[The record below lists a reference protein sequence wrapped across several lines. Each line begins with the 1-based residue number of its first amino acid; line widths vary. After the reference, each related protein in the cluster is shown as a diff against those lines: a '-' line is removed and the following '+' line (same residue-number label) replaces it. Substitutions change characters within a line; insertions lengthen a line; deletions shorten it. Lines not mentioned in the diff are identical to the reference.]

1 MDHPKFEEKWP
12 ELETQLRAVLT
23 RRRIPI
29 DAREDVLQETALRLL
44 RSWDRVRP
52 ESLWAFSLTVAL
64 NIVRDEARKKE
75 RHDRSCLENPAVDR
89 DPEHEALVRLELER
103 VRVAL
108 TSMNER
114 QRTVLL
120 GEIGEAVHEAS
131 TPAQKMARLRARRR
145 LRALLEDASALVAL
159 PVMKLRRWMHD
170 ADAAVANAAA
180 SWAVRVAT
188 LSTVAAV
195 AVPAAIGSPDA
206 LSLGPIEAISPA
218 RGDGSVAT
226 SSWSFVRR
234 APSDPALQTP
244 RPISGAV
251 RALIADRRDQ
261 VNEHFGVIHKE
272 GDSVVVGGDEQ
283 IGPYG
288 IHQKVGQSVG
298 DTNLGAEL
306 KARYDAA
313 KCWNKFVQRPH
324 SPCSRGGRLR
334 GRINAAVDGE
344 KKGVIIDSVAPTD

>member
-1 MDHPKFEEKWP
+1 MDHPKFEERWP
-12 ELETQLRAVLT
+12 ELEAQLRAVLT

-44 RSWDRVRP
+44 RSWDRIRP
-52 ESLWAFSLTVAL
+52 ESLWAFALTVAL

-75 RHDRSCLENPAVDR
+75 RHDRSCFESPIVDR

-108 TSMNER
+108 TRMNER

-120 GEIGEAVHEAS
+120 SEIGEAVHEAS
-131 TPAQKMARLRARRR
+131 TPAQKMARLRARQR

-170 ADAAVANAAA
+170 ADAVVANAAA
-180 SWAVRVAT
+180 SWAIRVAT
-188 LSTVAAV
+188 LSTVAAI
-195 AVPAAIGSPDA
+195 AVPAAIGSPGA
-206 LSLGPIEAISPA
+206 PSLEHAETISPA
-218 RGDGSVAT
+218 RGDRSVTT
-226 SSWSFVRR
+226 SSRPFARR
-234 APSDPALQTP
+234 APSDPALQQP
-244 RPISGAV
+244 RELGGAIT
-251 RALIADRRDQ
+251 ALVGDRRDE
-261 VNEHFGVIHKE
+261 VNQHFGVIHKE

-288 IHQKVGQSVG
+288 VHQKVAQSVG

-313 KCWNKFVQRPH
+313 KCWNKFLQRPH
-324 SPCSRGGRLR
+324 APCRRGGRLR
-334 GRINAAVDGE
+334 GRINAIANDE
-344 KKGVIIDSVAPTD
+344 KKDVIIDSAVPTD

>member
-1 MDHPKFEEKWP
+1 MEHPKFEERWP
-12 ELETQLRAVLT
+12 ELETQLRGVLT
-23 RRRIPI
+23 RRRIPV
-29 DAREDVLQETALRLL
+29 DEREDVLQETALRLI
-44 RSWDRVRP
+44 RNWDRVRA

-75 RHDRSCLENPAVDR
+75 RHDRSCLESPIVDR

-108 TSMNER
+108 TTMNER

-120 GEIGEAVHEAS
+120 SEIGEAVHEAS

-159 PVMKLRRWMHD
+159 PVMKLRRWVHD
-170 ADAAVANAAA
+170 ADASIANAAA

-195 AVPAAIGSPDA
+195 AVPAAVGSPGA
-206 LSLGPIEAISPA
+206 LSLGRLEAISSP

-226 SSWSFVRR
+226 SSRPFARR
-234 APSDPALQTP
+234 APSDPALQ
-244 RPISGAV
+244 RPQAIAGAV
-251 RALIADRRDQ
+251 TTLVTDKSDE
-261 VNEHFGVIHKE
+261 VNQHFGVIHKDD
-272 GDSVVVGGDEQ
+272 DSVVVGGDEQ

-288 IHQKVGQSVG
+288 IHQKVGQGVG
-298 DTNLGAEL
+298 DNNLGAEM

-313 KCWNKFVQRPH
+313 KCWNKFLQRPH
-324 SPCSRGGRLR
+324 SPCARGGRLR
-334 GRINAAVDGE
+334 GRINAVVNDE
-344 KKGVIIDSVAPTD
+344 KKEVIINSVAPTD